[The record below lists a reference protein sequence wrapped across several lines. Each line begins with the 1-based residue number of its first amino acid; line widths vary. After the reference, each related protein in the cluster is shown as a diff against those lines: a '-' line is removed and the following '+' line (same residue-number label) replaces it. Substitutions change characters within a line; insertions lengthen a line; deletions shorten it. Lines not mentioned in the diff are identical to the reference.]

1 MRLFARTMLRGV
13 AGPYGKAS
21 LTSCLQIQRNET
33 KSISSNTKKES
44 VARALFS
51 EDVLLLMLDFFLR
64 TLGYSLRIGT

>member
-1 MRLFARTMLRGV
+1 MRRN
-13 AGPYGKAS
+13 PYHP
-21 LTSCLQIQRNET
+21 
-33 KSISSNTKKES
+33 TKKES